1 MQGSSLQA
9 RFRRFDRNF
18 LAIAGLILVAI
29 IATSYRQWRDYNRA
43 NTAAAFTQRVTDSV
57 DTLLSTLL
65 DAETGQRGFLL
76 TGEPRFL
83 AAYNQAIPAVPSQLA
98 ALRNLLLADPEE
110 SADAARLSGLV
121 DQKLAD
127 LRQGIGSRP
136 AQGSVPA
143 ISIDQ
148 GKQVMDQI
156 RALCAQIQRRE
167 TSARAQASREGE
179 AAAGT
184 ALLATV
190 VAALVL
196 LFLFA
201 VRIDSGLPPDSP
213 VALRPWPARYG
224 VAVLAAAAALLLRFA
239 LSPLIG
245 PTELAY
251 SIPLAA
257 VLFVAWFGGLAP
269 ASVCILLSGLSADYF
284 FTEPVRSF
292 LVHNRGDQISLLIF
306 VVLGFGIALLG
317 DSQRRAVHRAV
328 QAENAERVERER
340 FETTLASIGD
350 AVVATDAQGRVTFAN
365 KIARSLLRWPEAELP
380 GKPLADVFRIVNEYT
395 RATVESP
402 VARVLRE
409 GVIVGLAN
417 HTILLARDGTEVPID
432 DSAAPIRGA
441 TGAIEGTV
449 LVFRDISERR
459 RAEASGRLLASIVE
473 TSEDAI
479 FSEDLN
485 GIITSWNQGA
495 ERIYGYS
502 AAEMIGHSIS
512 AVSPPERIEE
522 TRQIVERVQRGEHVR
537 QHQTVRRTRAGR
549 LIHVSLTVSP
559 VLNGGG
565 QIIGVSKTAR
575 DITAQVQAQREVA
588 EQRERLRVTLHSIG
602 DGVIATDAEGRV
614 SYLNPVAEQL
624 TGWTSAAASGQ
635 PLAEVFRILHEETR
649 RTAENPVHKVLAEKK
664 VVGLANHTV
673 LISRDGREVSIDD
686 SAAPILDAYG
696 QMIGVVLVFRD
707 ITEKRRAEERHA
719 ELIAK
724 ERELDAEKK
733 LRELESEL
741 ARVVRA
747 LSVGELATSIAHEIN
762 QPLAGVV
769 TNAEAGLRWLS
780 GESPNIQEARDSLA
794 LISRDG
800 NRASAV
806 IRRIRD
812 FLKKDHQQ
820 DALLEL
826 GEVIHE
832 AVALAGAELR
842 KRRVALRIE
851 LPDRL
856 PRVRGDRI
864 QLQQVILNLMMNG
877 ADALQSI
884 DGPKELAV
892 TSTADR
898 DGFVVVSVRDSG
910 PGINSQDL
918 PRMFDPFFTTKPSG
932 MGMGLSISRSII
944 ESHGGRIWATS
955 NDGPGLTVQF
965 TLPAEAS
972 THFAAGNPS

>member
-9 RFRRFDRNF
+9 RLQRFDRNF

-43 NTAAAFTQRVTDSV
+43 NTAAAFTQQVTDSV
-57 DTLLSTLL
+57 DALLSSLL

-83 AAYNQAIPAVPSQLA
+83 ATYNQAIQSVPNRLA
-98 ALRNLLLADPEE
+98 ALRNLLLAHREE
-110 SADAARLSGLV
+110 SADAALLSGLV
-121 DQKLAD
+121 DQKIAE
-127 LRQGIGSRP
+127 LRQTIDLKR
-136 AQGSVPA
+136 AQGSAPLATV
-143 ISIDQ
+143 DQ

-167 TSARAQASREGE
+167 ASARTQASLEGE

-201 VRIDSGLPPDSP
+201 VRIDSGHAPGSAL
-213 VALRPWPARYG
+213 ALRPWPARYS
-224 VAVLAAAAALLLRFA
+224 VAVSAAAAALLLRMA

-251 SIPLAA
+251 GIPLAA
-257 VLFVAWFGGLAP
+257 VLFVAWFGGLVPGAL
-269 ASVCILLSGLSADYF
+269 CILLSGLGTAYYF
-284 FTEPVRSF
+284 AEPVRSF

-306 VVLGFGIALLG
+306 VVLSFGIALLG

-328 QAENAERVERER
+328 QAENAERVQRER

-365 KIARSLLRWPEAELP
+365 KIARSLLRWPEAELL
-380 GKPLADVFRIVNEYT
+380 GQPLSDVFRIFNEYT
-395 RATVESP
+395 RAKVESP

-409 GVIVGLAN
+409 GAIVGLAN
-417 HTILLARDGTEVPID
+417 HTILVARDGTEIPID

-449 LVFRDISERR
+449 LVFRDISERH

-479 FSEDLN
+479 FSEDLT

-502 AAEMIGHSIS
+502 AAEMIGRSIYS
-512 AVSPPERIEE
+512 LSPPERLEE
-522 TRQIVERVQRGEHVR
+522 ARQIVERVQRGEHLR
-537 QHQTVRRTRAGR
+537 HFQTVRRTRAGN

-559 VLNGGG
+559 VLNGAG
-565 QIIGVSKTAR
+565 QITGISKIAR
-575 DITAQVQAQREVA
+575 DITAQVQAQKEIV
-588 EQRERLRVTLHSIG
+588 EHRERLRVTLHSIG
-602 DGVIATDAEGRV
+602 DGVIATDAGGRV

-635 PLAEVFRILHEETR
+635 PLPEVLRILHEQTR
-649 RTAENPVHKVLAEKK
+649 RAADNPVDKVLTEKK

-686 SAAPILDAYG
+686 SAAPILDAHG

-707 ITEKRRAEERHA
+707 TTEKRRAEQRHA
-719 ELIAK
+719 ELMAK
-724 ERELDAEKK
+724 ERELAAEKK

-794 LISRDG
+794 LIARDG

-826 GEVIHE
+826 DEVIHE

-842 KRRVALRIE
+842 KRRVALRID

-856 PRVRGDRI
+856 PRVRGDRV
-864 QLQQVILNLMMNG
+864 QLQQVILNLIMNG
-877 ADALQSI
+877 ADAMQSI
-884 DGPKELAV
+884 DGPKQLTV
-892 TSTADR
+892 ISTADH
-898 DGFVVVSVRDSG
+898 DGFVRVSVRDSG
-910 PGINSQDL
+910 LGINSQDL
-918 PRMFDPFFTTKPSG
+918 ARIFDPFFTTKPSG
-932 MGMGLSISRSII
+932 MGMGLSISRSIV
-944 ESHGGRIWATS
+944 ESHGGRIWAVS

-965 TLPAEAS
+965 TLPAEAT
-972 THFAAGNPS
+972 THFAAGNPL

>member
-9 RFRRFDRNF
+9 RLRRFDRNF
-18 LAIAGLILVAI
+18 LAIAGLILVVI
-29 IATSYRQWRDYNRA
+29 ISISYRQWRDYNRA
-43 NTAAAFTQRVTDSV
+43 NATAAFTRQVTDSV

-65 DAETGQRGFLL
+65 DAETAQRGFLL
-76 TGEPRFL
+76 TGETRFL
-83 AAYNQAIPAVPSQLA
+83 ATYNLAIPAVPNQLA
-98 ALRNLLLADPEE
+98 ALRNLLLAHPEE

-121 DQKLAD
+121 DQRLSD
-127 LRQGIGSRP
+127 LRQGIAARP

-143 ISIDQ
+143 ISVDQ

-156 RALCAQIQRRE
+156 RAVCVQIQRRE
-167 TSARAQASREGE
+167 GSVRTQASQEGE

-201 VRIDSGLPPDSP
+201 VRVDSGHVPGSALT
-213 VALRPWPARYG
+213 LRPWPARYV
-224 VAVLAAAAALLLRFA
+224 VAVLAAAAALLLRMA

-257 VLFVAWFGGLAP
+257 VLFVAWFGGLVPGAL
-269 ASVCILLSGLSADYF
+269 CILLSGFATAYYL
-284 FTEPVRSF
+284 TEPVHSF
-292 LVHNRGDQISLLIF
+292 LVRNQRDQISLLVFI
-306 VVLGFGIALLG
+306 VLGFGIALLA
-317 DSQRRAVHRAV
+317 DSQRRAVQRAV
-328 QAENAERVERER
+328 HAENAERVERER

-409 GVIVGLAN
+409 GAIVGLAN

-432 DSAAPIRGA
+432 DSAAPIRGV

-449 LVFRDISERR
+449 LVFRDMSERR
-459 RAEASGRLLASIVE
+459 RTEASGRLLASIVE
-473 TSEDAI
+473 SSEDAI

-485 GIITSWNQGA
+485 GIVTSWNQGA

-502 AAEMIGHSIS
+502 AEEMIGRSIS
-512 AVSPPERIEE
+512 TLSTPERLEE
-522 TRQIVERVQRGEHVR
+522 TRQIVERVQRGEHLR
-537 QHQTVRRTRAGR
+537 QYQTLRRTRAGK

-575 DITAQVQAQREVA
+575 DITAQVQAQMEVA
-588 EQRERLRVTLHSIG
+588 EHRERLRVTLHSIG
-602 DGVIATDAEGRV
+602 DGVITSDAEGRV

-624 TGWTSAAASGQ
+624 TGWTSVAAAGQ
-635 PLAEVFRILHEETR
+635 PLADVFRILHEETR
-649 RTAENPVHKVLAEKK
+649 LAADNPVHKVLRERK

-686 SAAPILDAYG
+686 SAAPILDAHG

-707 ITEKRRAEERHA
+707 TTEKRRAEERHA

-724 ERELDAEKK
+724 ERELDAERK

-769 TNAEAGLRWLS
+769 TNAEAGIRWLS
-780 GESPNIQEARDSLA
+780 GESPNIQEAQDSLA
-794 LISRDG
+794 LIARDG

-806 IRRIRD
+806 IRRIRE

-842 KRRVALRIE
+842 KRRVALRID

-864 QLQQVILNLMMNG
+864 LLQQVILNLIMNG
-877 ADALQSI
+877 ADAMQSI

-892 TSTADR
+892 TSTSDH

-910 PGINSQDL
+910 LGINSQDL

-932 MGMGLSISRSII
+932 MGMGLSISRSIV
-944 ESHGGRIWATS
+944 ESHGGRIWAIS